1 MIWPIASI
9 FALMLIAGVA
19 SVLIF
24 RPKQGYSSLK
34 AEKKIDG
41 EIERIGQFSTGSRRQ
56 NSFVLHLKGYDTP
69 FYAHPNFG
77 KDVYSP
83 AAFTSMSETLSLT
96 KTGDRVEIEI
106 ATLNKP
112 DGSSEQLILKFTNLE
127 LAKN

>member
-9 FALMLIAGVA
+9 FALMLIAAVA

-41 EIERIGQFSTGSRRQ
+41 EIERIGQFSTGTRRQ
-56 NSFVLHLKGYDTP
+56 NSFVLYLKGHDTP

-77 KDVYSP
+77 KDFYSP
-83 AAFTSMSETLSLT
+83 SAFTPMSEALSLT
-96 KTGDRVEIEI
+96 QIGDQVEIETT
-106 ATLNKP
+106 ALNKP
-112 DGSSEQLILKFTNLE
+112 DGSSEQLILKFTNSG